1 MTRVTQLSMSNASL
15 AGLQANLAIVQNLQ
29 AQASSGKRIQVPS
42 DDPQGTSISMQLRSQ
57 QAADTQYARNSD
69 FANSRLNVVDTAL
82 QALSTQL
89 LAARNLVISSEDG
102 QRSDASRAAISAQIG
117 QIKDQITSLYN
128 SQYLGR
134 PVFGGTSP
142 TGVALDSSNTYVGD
156 GNPVMV
162 QLSATTTVRT
172 DVDGASIGAD
182 TVPALMDQLVT
193 DTAAAGGAPPS
204 DLDALDAVL
213 SKVSVAL
220 GNVGAAETRVTTTS
234 ALVSA
239 SSADLTTTISHN
251 EEADL
256 ADVLTKFAAQQIAYQ
271 TALGVAAKINQTSL
285 LDFLR

>member
-15 AGLQANLAIVQNLQ
+15 AGLQASLATVQNLQ

-57 QAADTQYARNSD
+57 QAADTQYGRNSD
-69 FANSRLNVVDTAL
+69 FANARLGVVDTAL
-82 QALSTQL
+82 QAMSAQL
-89 LAARNLVISSEDG
+89 IAARSLVVSSQDG
-102 QRSDASRAAISAQIG
+102 QRSSSSRAALSSQIT
-117 QIKDQITSLYN
+117 QIKDQMTALYN

-134 PVFGGTSP
+134 PVFGGTSRSGA
-142 TGVALDSSNTYVGD
+142 TLDSSNTYVGD

-162 QLSATTTVRT
+162 QLSATTTVRV

-182 TVPALMDQLVT
+182 KVPALMDQLAT
-193 DTAAAGGAPPS
+193 NAAAAGGSPQS
-204 DLDALDAVL
+204 DLNDLDAVL
-213 SKVSVAL
+213 AQVSTAI

-234 ALVSA
+234 GLVSA

-256 ADVLTKFAAQQIAYQ
+256 AEVLTKFASQQIAYQ

>member
-1 MTRVTQLSMSNASL
+1 MTRVTQLSLSNSSL
-15 AGLQANLAIVQNLQ
+15 AGLQANLAIIQNLQ

-57 QAADTQYARNSD
+57 QAADDQFSRNSD
-69 FANSRLNVVDTAL
+69 FANARLGVIDTAL
-82 QALSTQL
+82 QAISNQL
-89 LAARNLVISSEDG
+89 TAARSLVVSSQDG
-102 QRSDASRAAISAQIG
+102 ERSDDSRAAISTQIG
-117 QIKDQITSLYN
+117 QIKDQLTALYN

-142 TGVALDSSNTYVGD
+142 SGVTLDATNTYVGD

-172 DVDGASIGAD
+172 DVDGASIGAN

-193 DTAAAGGAPPS
+193 NAGSAAGSPQS
-204 DLDALDAVL
+204 DLTALDDIMT
-213 SKVSVAL
+213 KVSTAI
-220 GNVGAAETRVTTTS
+220 GDVGAAEARVTTTS
-234 ALVSA
+234 GLVSA

-251 EEADL
+251 ESADL